1 MSSSSPPRSPSPS
14 SFFDN
19 ELRLSLTEQ
28 QFGIRSFTLLPTP
41 TSLTAK
47 ASVIL
52 LDGTQLYVALTSR
65 GYVVCSCHAASMMRG
80 LTYAQVERGLERKSS
95 PIFET
100 LEALLG
106 SVSDLYEQKRTE
118 LLWTKLQNI

>member
-14 SFFDN
+14 SFVDN

-41 TSLTAK
+41 TSLIAK
-47 ASVIL
+47 ASVVL

-65 GYVVCSCHAASMMRG
+65 GYVV
-80 LTYAQVERGLERKSS
+80 ERGLERKSP

-106 SVSDLYEQKRTE
+106 SVSDLYEQKRAE